1 MEIDCLSLP
10 TANRLIADYIQASPE
25 AMRFFSY
32 APYDAEA
39 ARQRLTW
46 LKERRF
52 AHRQQLADG
61 LSAYNQSIGND
72 SAALANI
79 ESLRNENT
87 YVVIAGQ
94 QAGVLTGPLY
104 TIHKALSI
112 IHTAKRLEAELGEK
126 VVPVFWIAGE
136 DHDIEEINHV
146 YVPHVSG
153 TPGKL
158 KLSLGVKGKR
168 SASMVALKA
177 EAADRFVKE
186 FFAAH
191 PETEH
196 TQQLRELVESTL
208 SQAET
213 VVEWFARLMTHL
225 FGKHGLILVE
235 SSSPFVREL
244 EKPVFRAMIE
254 RNDEVQ
260 KLLLSTESQLREVGY
275 AAQLELDEQSAH
287 LFIYEHDERLLLTRD
302 RDGFRTKDGRHF
314 YTEQQLLE
322 LLETSP
328 ERFSAN
334 VVSRPLAQEHIFPTL
349 AFLGGPGEIGYWA
362 YYKSLFAELGMDL
375 PLIVPRT
382 SITLLEGCIER
393 IMGQLEI
400 STETALRDFATWKA
414 EWWAG
419 YQEPELVNQF
429 EVARQAILAA
439 YQPLTEQ
446 VVAFDPGLRELAK
459 KNTERLLEQIAFL
472 EDRVGRSIESRHEV
486 AIHRVTRLEN
496 ALVPL
501 GKPQERIWSVFTYL
515 NSHGPDLIDRLLQ
528 AEFPFDGTHKIA
540 AI

>member
-10 TANRLIADYIQASPE
+10 TANRLIADFIQASPE

-32 APYDAEA
+32 APYDAKA

-52 AHRQQLADG
+52 AHRHELADG

-79 ESLRNENT
+79 ESLRDENT

-104 TIHKALSI
+104 TIHKALSV
-112 IHTAKRLEAELGEK
+112 IHTAKALEAQLGEK

-146 YVPHVSG
+146 YIPHVSG
-153 TPGKL
+153 TPNKL

-168 SASMVALKA
+168 SASMVPLKA
-177 EAADRFVKE
+177 EAASRFVHD

-196 TQQLRELVESTL
+196 TQSLRDLVEGTLAQST
-208 SQAET
+208 T
-213 VVEWFARLMTHL
+213 VVDWFARLMAHF
-225 FGKHGLILVE
+225 FGKYGLILVE
-235 SSSPFVREL
+235 SSSPYLRAL
-244 EKPVFRAMIE
+244 EKPVFRTLIE
-254 RNDEVQ
+254 RNEQ
-260 KLLLSTESQLREVGY
+260 IHKLLLSTEEELRQAGY
-275 AAQLELDEQSAH
+275 AAQLELDDHSAH

-314 YTEQQLLE
+314 YTEQELLTLLE
-322 LLETSP
+322 ASP

-334 VVSRPLAQEHIFPTL
+334 VVSRPLAQEWLFPTI

-362 YYKSLFAELGMDL
+362 YYKSVFAELDMEL
-375 PLIVPRT
+375 PLILPRT
-382 SITLLEGCIER
+382 SITLLEGCIKR
-393 IMGQLEI
+393 IMGQLEL
-400 STETALRDFATWKA
+400 SAETVLRDFANWKA
-414 EWWAG
+414 AWRAG

-429 EVARQAILAA
+429 DAARQAILAA

-486 AIHRVTRLEN
+486 AIHRVTRMEN

-515 NSHGPDLIDRLLQ
+515 NAHGPDLVDRLMR
-528 AEFPFDGTHKIA
+528 AEFPFDGRHKIA
-540 AI
+540 TI